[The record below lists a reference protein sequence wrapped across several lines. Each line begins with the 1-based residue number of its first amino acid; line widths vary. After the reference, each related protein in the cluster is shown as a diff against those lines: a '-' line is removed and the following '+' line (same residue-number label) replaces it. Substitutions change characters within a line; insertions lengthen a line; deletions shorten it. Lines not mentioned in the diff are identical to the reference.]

1 MAAYGF
7 IPARLNSTRLPQKML
22 LSETGKPLIQHTWES
37 ACRADRIDQI
47 VIATDS
53 AEIRD
58 AVQNFGGEVVMTGRH
73 PSGSDRIAEAVESSF
88 PDADLI
94 VNIQG
99 DEPDVSPAHLN
110 QLVEEMQSGCEM
122 ATLATR
128 AQSLEELSDSA
139 RVKVV
144 TDRNGRAL
152 YFSRSTIPWPGTVPP
167 HKNALSNW
175 LIHRGLYGYRCDFLL
190 EYAGLSGGTL
200 EEVESL
206 EQLRALEHG
215 ATIQV
220 AVVEGEFFTI
230 DTPEDYR
237 QFVLH
242 ATSCGRSEEF
252 PQ

>member
-1 MAAYGF
+1 
-7 IPARLNSTRLPQKML
+7 
-22 LSETGKPLIQHTWES
+22 
-37 ACRADRIDQI
+37 
-47 VIATDS
+47 
-53 AEIRD
+53 
-58 AVQNFGGEVVMTGRH
+58 
-73 PSGSDRIAEAVESSF
+73 
-88 PDADLI
+88 
-94 VNIQG
+94 
-99 DEPDVSPAHLN
+99 
-110 QLVEEMQSGCEM
+110 M

-175 LIHRGLYGYRCDFLL
+175 LIHRGLYAYRRDFLL

-242 ATSCGRSEEF
+242 AASCGRSEEF